1 MPVKRSKRYQ
11 AIITGHDK
19 YKELSITD
27 AIKLLKTK
35 ANAKFEESL
44 EAIFFLNIDKSKTDQ
59 NLRTVI
65 NLPNG
70 NGKKIKI
77 AVICGEDKIDEAKNS
92 GADKFGSDDL
102 INEINSG
109 KIDFDILVS
118 TPDMMGKVGKL
129 GKILGPKGLMPN
141 PKLGTVSKD
150 IKLTVSAI
158 KTGRTEIKCDKDGNL
173 GLSIGKIKFDDKK
186 LEENYNSV
194 YEAVSKEKPSG
205 IKGHFICSVY
215 LSTTMGPS
223 VKLKMGAVV
232 WIKSKN
238 QSM

>member
-11 AIITGHDK
+11 AIIKGHDK
-19 YKELSITD
+19 YKALQITD

-44 EAIFFLNIDKSKTDQ
+44 EAIFFLNIDRSKTDQ
-59 NLRTVI
+59 NLRTVVD
-65 NLPNG
+65 LPNG
-70 NGKKIKI
+70 NGKKIKV
-77 AVICGEDKIDEAKNS
+77 AVICGGDKIDEAKGS

-109 KIDFDILVS
+109 KINFDILVS

-158 KTGRTEIKCDKDGNL
+158 KKGRIEIKCDKDGNL

-186 LEENYNSV
+186 LEENFNSV
-194 YEAVSKEKPSG
+194 YEVVSKEKPSG
-205 IKGHFICSVY
+205 IKGHFISSVY

-223 VKLKMGAVV
+223 VKLKMGAAV
-232 WIKSKN
+232 
-238 QSM
+238 

>member
-11 AIITGHDK
+11 AIIKGHDK
-19 YKELSITD
+19 YKALQITD

-44 EAIFFLNIDKSKTDQ
+44 EAIFFLNIDRSKTDQ
-59 NLRTVI
+59 NLRTVVD
-65 NLPNG
+65 LPNG
-70 NGKKIKI
+70 NGKKIKV
-77 AVICGEDKIDEAKNS
+77 AVICGGDKIDEAKSS

-109 KIDFDILVS
+109 KINFDILVS

-158 KTGRTEIKCDKDGNL
+158 KKGRIEIKCDKDGNL

-186 LEENYNSV
+186 LEENFNSV
-194 YEAVSKEKPSG
+194 YEVVSKEKPSG
-205 IKGHFICSVY
+205 IKGHFISSVY

-223 VKLKMGAVV
+223 VKLKMGAAV
-232 WIKSKN
+232 
-238 QSM
+238 